1 MSQYPD
7 GVCILGEG
15 LVMKIEVVQ
24 EGFSMLQGRSA
35 ILDVDQ
41 VAARE
46 NAVRNHPLQVHDK
59 AFAPS
64 QAKKMLFQAVEAA
77 DQRMEDLELNIRIR
91 VNEKSERLQVE
102 VFNPE
107 TKEIIRRIPPD
118 EIIKLAESIEEMTGM
133 IVNRSL

>member
-1 MSQYPD
+1 
-7 GVCILGEG
+7 
-15 LVMKIEVVQ
+15 MKIEVVQ
-24 EGFSMLQGRSA
+24 ESFPMLQGRSA
-35 ILDVDQ
+35 ILDVGQ
-41 VAARE
+41 VATGE
-46 NAVRNHPLQVHDK
+46 NAARNHPLQVHDK
-59 AFAPS
+59 AFAPR
-64 QAKKMLFQAVEAA
+64 QAKEMLLQAVEAA

-107 TKEIIRRIPPD
+107 TKEVIRRIPPD